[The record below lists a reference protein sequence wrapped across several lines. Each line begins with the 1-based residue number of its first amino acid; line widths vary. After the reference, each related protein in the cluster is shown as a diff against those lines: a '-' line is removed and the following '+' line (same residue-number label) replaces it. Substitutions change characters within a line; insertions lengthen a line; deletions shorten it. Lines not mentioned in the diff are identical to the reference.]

1 MPGRRVAAAT
11 AILLAL
17 SVSTS
22 LADEAKQA
30 REILTATGVTGG
42 LIVHLDCGDGS
53 LTTALRA
60 NERIRVHGLSTDVA
74 EVAAARAHVRKT
86 GRAGD
91 VWIDPLEGA
100 RLPYAENMVNLLV
113 SEDLGAVSMDEV
125 MRVLVPRG
133 VAYVRKGGGPGRRSL
148 GEGGWT
154 KTVKPWPAD
163 IDEWTHWL
171 HGADGNAVAEDQQ
184 AGPPRRF
191 KWIAAPLWSRSHD
204 SVPSVTAFVSAGG
217 RVFSMVD
224 EAPASMDGSAPD
236 KWFLVAR
243 DAFNG
248 LELWRKP
255 IPEWGWQAWSPQYT
269 VRFTIPT
276 HMPRRLVAAG
286 DRVYATLGFNAPL
299 TERDAAT
306 GEVLRTFAGT
316 KFTDEILCVDGM
328 LIVAINKGAQKPG
341 PSKGES
347 PAPVRKCVAAI
358 DTRSGKMLWKTGDY
372 VGLRSKTGAME
383 RISHLSMAAG
393 GGAVFFVDG
402 DRIISLD
409 LKDGSERWRIARPEV
424 PEHKMRYDIRITDM
438 TTLVY
443 GKGTVFFAQLN
454 PDRKI
459 DWREIRGKVHAF
471 SAETGKEL
479 WSRPCSS
486 WGWAHPADVFLLQD
500 LVWVTGYQDDLVL
513 GLDPTTGAVK
523 RTVSNKKAFDNG
535 HHHRCYRNKG
545 TSRYMMTSFRGLEFI
560 DWTAGETDRNHWV
573 RGTCR
578 LGAIPAN
585 GMIYTTPHPCDCY
598 ISSKLNG
605 FIALGPATAAEPV
618 AATAALER
626 GPAHGSNPQSAFA
639 KATADKSEIQN
650 RKSDDWPTYRHDT
663 NRSGATDAE
672 IPRSLTSVWQVDLG
686 GAVTSPVVADGRV
699 IVACKTSRDVVCL
712 GEADGRE
719 QWRYTPAGRL
729 DTPPTISGGR
739 VVFGCSGGYVTCLR
753 ATDGALIWRFRAA
766 PRERLVGAFGAM
778 ESAWPVHGSVLVVDD
793 TAYCTAGR
801 SSFLDG
807 GIYAYAIK
815 LETGEVVARE
825 EIRSVQ
831 DMAVDYGRGQ
841 SIDTGVL
848 SDLLVAHEG
857 GVYMRQRPLFRKSE
871 KGMIARQ
878 LHATGGMLDN
888 SWFHRTR
895 WFLGGAPFAEYLVY
909 DDRGVCGVRARKKP
923 GGYGGLFAPGAKG
936 FELFAADHV
945 PPASRKG
952 EAAPAAKP
960 KRKAKPKGS
969 SKKTGRP
976 GGQSGPGFARVPK
989 DRWSVHI
996 PIRVTAMVL
1005 AGEKLI
1011 AAGTPD
1017 VIVPG
1022 DAWAA
1027 YEGRKGGKLLVVS
1040 TADGKIEAE
1049 LELAAP
1055 PVLDGLAVVGRR
1067 LYLSTTD
1074 GKVTCLGAK

>member
-1 MPGRRVAAAT
+1 MQGRCGAAAT
-11 AILLAL
+11 VVLLTL
-17 SVSTS
+17 SVCTS

-42 LIVHLDCGDGS
+42 LVVHLYCGEGR

-60 NERIRVHGLSTDVA
+60 NERIRVQGLSVDAASVT
-74 EVAAARAHVRKT
+74 AARAHVRKS
-86 GRAGD
+86 GLGGS
-91 VWIDPLEGA
+91 VWIDPLRDA
-100 RLPYAENMVNLLV
+100 RLPYADNMVNLLV
-113 SEDLGAVSMDEV
+113 AEDLGAVSMDEV

-133 VAYVRKGGGPGRRSL
+133 VAYVRKRD
-148 GEGGWT
+148 GWT
-154 KTVKPWPAD
+154 TTVKPWPAD

-171 HGADGNAVAEDQQ
+171 HGADGNAVAQDDR

-204 SVPSVTAFVSAGG
+204 SVPSVTAFVSARG
-217 RVFSMVD
+217 RLFTMVD

-248 LELWRKP
+248 LELWRRP
-255 IPEWGWQAWSPQYT
+255 IPEWGWQTWSPQYT

-276 HMPRRLVAAG
+276 HMPRRLVAVG

-299 TERDAAT
+299 TELDAAT

-316 KFTDEILCVDGM
+316 KFTDEILCVDGL

-341 PSKGES
+341 SRKGES

-358 DTRSGKMLWKTGDY
+358 DTRSGKMRWKTGDY

-393 GGAVFFVDG
+393 DGAVFFVDG
-402 DRIISLD
+402 DRIVSLN
-409 LKDGSERWRIARPEV
+409 LADGSERWRIARPDV

-438 TTLVY
+438 TTLVC
-443 GKGTVFFAQLN
+443 GKGTVFFAQLD
-454 PDRKI
+454 PDRTI

-486 WGWAHPADVFLLQD
+486 WGWAHPADVFLLRD

-513 GLDPTTGAVK
+513 GMDPATGEVK
-523 RTVSNKKAFDNG
+523 RKVSNRKAFNNG
-535 HHHRCYRNKG
+535 HHHRCYRNKA
-545 TSRYMMTSFRGLEFI
+545 TSRFMVTSFRGLEFI
-560 DWTAGETDRNHWV
+560 DWESTRTDRNHWV

-578 LGAIPAN
+578 LGAMPAN
-585 GMIYTTPHPCDCY
+585 GMIYATPHPCDCY

-605 FIALGPATAAEPV
+605 FLALEPAATTEPV
-618 AATAALER
+618 AVIAALEK
-626 GPAHGSNPQSAFA
+626 GPAYGSNPQSEIRNP
-639 KATADKSEIQN
+639 KSSN
-650 RKSDDWPTYRHDT
+650 WPTYRHDT
-663 NRSGATDAE
+663 NRSGATVAK
-672 IPRSLTSVWQVDLG
+672 IPESLKTAWQVDLG
-686 GAVTSPVVADGRV
+686 GAMTSPVVADGRV

-712 GEADGRE
+712 DAADGRE
-719 QWRYTPAGRL
+719 QWRHMPSGRL
-729 DTPPTISGGR
+729 DTPPTICNGR
-739 VVFGCSGGYVTCLR
+739 VVFGCSDGYVTCLR
-753 ATDGALIWRFRAA
+753 ATDGALMWRFRAA
-766 PRERLVGAFGAM
+766 PRERLVGAFGAL

-793 TAYCTAGR
+793 TVYCTAGR

-807 GIYAYAIK
+807 GIYAYALK
-815 LETGEVVARE
+815 LDTGEVVARE
-825 EIRSVQ
+825 RVSSAQ
-831 DMAVDYGRGQ
+831 DMAVSWGRGQ
-841 SIDTGVL
+841 SINTGVL

-857 GVYMRQRPLFRKSE
+857 GVYMRQRPLFGTGE
-871 KGMIARQ
+871 KAGIAQ
-878 LHATGGMLDN
+878 HLHATGGMLDS

-952 EAAPAAKP
+952 EASPAAKP
-960 KRKAKPKGS
+960 KPKPKAS
-969 SKKTGRP
+969 SRKTGRP
-976 GGQSGPGFARVPK
+976 GGQSGPRYARVPK
-989 DRWSVHI
+989 DRWSVNI
-996 PIRVTAMVL
+996 PVRVTAMVL

-1040 TADGKIEAE
+1040 AADGKIETE
-1049 LELAAP
+1049 LKLASP
-1055 PVLDGLAVVGRR
+1055 PVLDGLAVAGGR
-1067 LYLSTTD
+1067 LFVSTMD
-1074 GKVTCLGAK
+1074 GKVTCFGAK

>member
-1 MPGRRVAAAT
+1 MSKRSVAAVT
-11 AILLAL
+11 VILLSL
-17 SVSTS
+17 SVSVS
-22 LADEAKQA
+22 LADDAGQA
-30 REILTATGVTGG
+30 REILAATGVKGG
-42 LIVHLDCGDGS
+42 LIVHLGCVDGS

-60 NERIRVHGLSTDVA
+60 NGRYRVHGLSTDA
-74 EVAAARAHVRKT
+74 AAVAAARAHVRKA

-91 VWIDPLEGA
+91 VWIDPLAGA

-113 SEDLGAVSMDEV
+113 AEDLGAVSMDEV
-125 MRVLVPRG
+125 LRVLVPRG
-133 VAYVRKGGGPGRRSL
+133 VAYIRKGGSPGLRSL
-148 GEGGWT
+148 GEGGWV
-154 KTVKPWPAD
+154 KTVKPRPAD

-171 HGADGNAVAEDQQ
+171 HGADGNAVAQDRL

-191 KWIAAPLWSRSHD
+191 QWVAGPLWSRSHD

-217 RVFSMVD
+217 RLFAMVD

-255 IPEWGWQAWSPQYT
+255 IPEWGWKTWSPSHT

-276 HMPRRLVAAG
+276 HMPRRLVAVG

-299 TERDAAT
+299 TELDAAT

-316 KFTDEILCVDGM
+316 KYTDEILCVDGR

-341 PSKGES
+341 PRKEES
-347 PAPVRKCVAAI
+347 PAPIRKCVAAI

-393 GGAVFFVDG
+393 GGAVYFVDG
-402 DRIISLD
+402 DQLISLN
-409 LKDGSERWRIARPEV
+409 LTDGSEKWRIARPEV

-443 GKGTVFFAQLN
+443 GKGTVFFAQLD

-471 SAETGKEL
+471 SAATGKEL

-486 WGWAHPADVFLLQD
+486 WGWAHPADVFLFDD

-513 GLDPTTGAVK
+513 GMDPATGAVK
-523 RTVSNKKAFDNG
+523 RKVSNKKAFDNG
-535 HHHRCYRNKG
+535 HHHRCYRNKA
-545 TSRYMMTSFRGLEFI
+545 TPRFMLTSFRGLEFI
-560 DWTAGETDRNHWV
+560 DWESAETDRNHWV

-578 LGAIPAN
+578 LGMLPAN
-585 GMIYTTPHPCDCY
+585 GMIYATPHPCDCY

-605 FIALGPATAAEPV
+605 FLALGPAGGSDPV
-618 AATAALER
+618 ATTTALQK
-626 GPAHGSNPQSAFA
+626 GPAYGSNPQSSFA
-639 KATADKSEIQN
+639 KASEDKSEIHN
-650 RKSDDWPTYRHDT
+650 PKSSHWPTYRHDT
-663 NRSGATDAE
+663 NRSGATDAD
-672 IPRSLTSVWQVDLG
+672 IPASLKTVWQVDLG
-686 GAVTSPVVADGRV
+686 GAVTSPVIADGRV
-699 IVACKTSRDVVCL
+699 IVACKASRDVVCL
-712 GEADGRE
+712 GAADGRE
-719 QWRYTPAGRL
+719 QWRFAPSGRL

-753 ATDGALIWRFRAA
+753 ATDGAMVWRFRAA
-766 PRERLVGAFGAM
+766 PRERLVGAFGAT
-778 ESAWPVHGSVLVVDD
+778 ESAWPVHGSVLIVDD
-793 TAYCTAGR
+793 VVYCTAGR

-807 GIYAYAIK
+807 GIYAYALK
-815 LETGEVVARE
+815 LDTGEVVARE
-825 EIRSVQ
+825 QISSVQ
-831 DMAVDYGRGQ
+831 DMDVNFGRGQ
-841 SIDTGVL
+841 SIDTGML

-857 GVYMRQRPLFRKSE
+857 GVYMRQRPLFGKSE
-871 KGMIARQ
+871 KSGIARH
-878 LHATGGMLDN
+878 LHATGGMLDS

-909 DDRGVCGVRARKKP
+909 NDGGVCGVRARKKP
-923 GGYGGLFAPGAKG
+923 GGYGGLFAPGGKG

-945 PPASRKG
+945 PPPSRRG

-960 KRKAKPKGS
+960 KPIPKGAG
-969 SKKTGRP
+969 KKTGRP
-976 GGQSGPGFARVPK
+976 GGSSGPKYVRVPK
-989 DRWSVHI
+989 DRWAVNI
-996 PIRVTAMVL
+996 PVRATAMVL
-1005 AGEKLI
+1005 AGEKLVV
-1011 AAGTPD
+1011 AGTPD
-1017 VIVPG
+1017 VLVKG

-1027 YEGRKGGKLLVVS
+1027 YEGRKGGRLLVVS
-1040 TADGKIEAE
+1040 VASGKIATQ
-1049 LELAAP
+1049 LKLASP
-1055 PVLDGLAVVGRR
+1055 PVLDGLAVTEGR
-1067 LYLSTTD
+1067 LFLSTAD
-1074 GKVTCLGAK
+1074 GKVTCLGGK